1 MATFFMLGKYTSEA
15 IKEMSAERTQLA
27 MSEIKKLG
35 GEINAMHAMLGKYD
49 LLFCVT
55 LPGVEDAMKASVALK
70 KLTGISFATYPA
82 VTVEAFDQ
90 LMAEK

>member
-27 MSEIKKLG
+27 VNEIKKLG

-55 LPGVEDAMKASVALK
+55 LPGNEAAMKASVALQK
-70 KLTGISFATYPA
+70 QTGISFSTYPA
-82 VTVEAFDQ
+82 VTVEVFDK